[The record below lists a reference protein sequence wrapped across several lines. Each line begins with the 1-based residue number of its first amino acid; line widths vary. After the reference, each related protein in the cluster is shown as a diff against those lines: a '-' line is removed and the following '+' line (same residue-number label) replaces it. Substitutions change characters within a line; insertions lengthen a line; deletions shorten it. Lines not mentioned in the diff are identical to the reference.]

1 MTATVSQAVH
11 PGISSR
17 LTRPGGAV
25 VERGEAG
32 VNATGRMRPWRW
44 TTVLTDS
51 VEVLALVWSIPLA
64 MLLVGTPIVLT
75 IALLLW
81 LGRLAL
87 SGF

>member
-1 MTATVSQAVH
+1 MTATVSEAVH
-11 PGISSR
+11 LVISSR
-17 LTRPGGAV
+17 LARPGAA

-32 VNATGRMRPWRW
+32 VNVSGRIRPWRW
-44 TTVLTDS
+44 KTVLTDS
-51 VEVLALVWSIPLA
+51 VELLGLVWSIPLA
-64 MLLVGTPIVLT
+64 ILLVGTPIALA

>member
-1 MTATVSQAVH
+1 MTATVSESVH

-17 LTRPGGAV
+17 VTRPGAA

-32 VNATGRMRPWRW
+32 VSVHGCIRPWRW

-51 VEVLALVWSIPLA
+51 VELLGLVWSIPLA
-64 MLLVGTPIVLT
+64 MLLVGTPIALT